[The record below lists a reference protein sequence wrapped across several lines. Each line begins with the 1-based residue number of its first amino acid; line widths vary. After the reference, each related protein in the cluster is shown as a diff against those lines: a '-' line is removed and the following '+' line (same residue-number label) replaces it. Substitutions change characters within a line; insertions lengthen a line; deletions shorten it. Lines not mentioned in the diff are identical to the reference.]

1 MNILDKVK
9 KEVPNSPGCYIYYDI
24 NNEVIYVGKAKNLK
38 KRMSSYF
45 NRANNTKTQ
54 YLVSKINKF
63 DYYVTNNETEALILE
78 NNLIKK
84 YNPFYNIVLKDDKTY
99 PYIVVTK
106 EKNPKIIKSRVR
118 NLKAKYYGPYS
129 SSTMVNLIVSYLN
142 KKVPLRQCKNVPNEE
157 CIYYHIKQC
166 YGPCIKDVSEKE
178 VKTYTEKLDFYL
190 RNNMKNL
197 IKELESDMKNYAS
210 SMFFE
215 EAAKCKELIDMI
227 KLNTESQNVQFDKD
241 INLDFIDYYQDNSFI
256 SLCILRIEKGKLI
269 NIHRSLLPYYK
280 DNFEEIS
287 SYLYS
292 YYNKSVPEYFI
303 SSDEQIKEIMEKLLF
318 VKYKKIDN
326 KKFTDLYNIN
336 IENAKEYYKK
346 NIDKIIK
353 EYFVKKDAGFVE
365 LQKIANDSLN
375 KIEMIDISHIGGDA
389 QVGAIVVYENG
400 KKNNKLYRKY
410 KIKDEKNLQD
420 DYGSIREVLTR
431 RFKRGIAEN
440 NLPNLL
446 IVDGGKGQ
454 VSVAKEVLESFNLDD
469 IKLIGLSKDDKH
481 KTKGIV
487 NKNLQ
492 EKIID
497 KKSDLY
503 KFLFDI
509 QEEVHRYAID
519 FHRQV
524 KVKSIF
530 QSELDQIEGIGDKRK
545 KMLLEKFEY
554 VENLK
559 KASYEQ
565 LSELKIPKN
574 VIEKILEHFNKTKDN

>member
-1 MNILDKVK
+1 MNIIDKVK
-9 KEVPNSPGCYIYYDI
+9 QQVPNSPGCYIYYDI
-24 NNEVIYVGKAKNLK
+24 NKEVIYVGKAKNLK
-38 KRMSSYF
+38 KRMLSYF

-54 YLVSKINKF
+54 HLVSKIKNF

-99 PYIVVTK
+99 PYILVTK
-106 EKNPKIIKSRVR
+106 EKYPKIIKSRVR
-118 NLKAKYYGPYS
+118 NLKAKYYGPYYS
-129 SSTMVNLIVSYLN
+129 SSTVNLVVSYLN
-142 KKVPLRQCKNVPNEE
+142 KKVPLRQCKVLPKEE

-166 YGPCIKDVSEKE
+166 SGPCIKKTSEEDIKNDVEK
-178 VKTYTEKLDFYL
+178 VDFYL

-197 IKELESDMKNYAS
+197 LKEVEKDMKNYAS
-210 SMFFE
+210 KMLFE
-215 EAAKCKELIDMI
+215 EAAKCKELIDLI
-227 KLNTESQNVQFDKD
+227 KGNTDTQNVQFDKD
-241 INLDFIDYYQDNSFI
+241 INLDFIDFYKDNSFI
-256 SLCILRIEKGKLI
+256 SLCILKIQKGKLI

-292 YYNKSVPEYFI
+292 YYKNNKPDYFI
-303 SSDEQIKEIMEKLLF
+303 SSDDNIRSVMENLLF
-318 VKYKKIDN
+318 IKYKKIDN

-336 IENAKEYYKK
+336 KENAKEYYKK
-346 NIDKIIK
+346 NIDKITK
-353 EYFVKKDAGFVE
+353 EYFVKKDSGYTQ
-365 LQKIANDSLN
+365 LQKITNDPLN

-389 QVGAIVVYENG
+389 QVGAVVVYENG

-410 KIKDEKNLQD
+410 KIKDKKNLQD
-420 DYGSIREVLTR
+420 DYGSIKEVLTR
-431 RFKRGIAEN
+431 RYKRLIVEN
-440 NLPNLL
+440 DLPDLL

-454 VSVAKEVLESFNLDD
+454 VSVAKEVLESFNLSD

-487 NKNLQ
+487 NKNLV

-497 KKSDLY
+497 RKSDLY
-503 KFLFDI
+503 KFLYDI

-530 QSELDQIEGIGDKRK
+530 QSELDQIPGIGEKRK
-545 KMLLEKFEY
+545 KLLLEHFEY

-559 KASYEQ
+559 KADQKDLEK
-565 LSELKIPKN
+565 LNLPKN
-574 VIEKILEHFNKTKDN
+574 VIKQILEHFNKTKDK